1 MTLLRRVLERL
12 GYVASRGW
20 LPAERF
26 ESITG
31 PIGALRRARDSM
43 GVCGA
48 FGSWQVVAGSPNK
61 QRFVPLLYVASAAD
75 AEVAR
80 TLVHRRVWS
89 QGLVPLLIICTP
101 EHVFVSEGYG
111 FSHDNWEQSVVRVD
125 RTMLDSPHHSDALAA
140 LDRFSSQRLS
150 SSIAWRDYAINPSA
164 RVDRRLLPT
173 LEALSKRLS
182 KQSGASVRSAN
193 ALIGRFL
200 YFYILHDRMLV
211 DERWLKQFNAQ
222 NAFTKRNGELTSEL
236 VWNVFDALDHL
247 LNGTI
252 FPLSKEERA
261 QFSDAD
267 VQLLRDCI
275 KLGDE
280 LKEGSVQ
287 LHFFDFDLSSLQTET
302 LSAIYEQFLET
313 EDPASKRREG
323 VFYTPP
329 YLADFVLDRVE
340 DVVQITAGRRII
352 DCTAGSG
359 VFVVGAYRRIIES
372 MLHRDLRSCMP
383 AAELREALLESI
395 FAIEKNPSAHAV
407 TAFSLYLTMLDY
419 VDPADIEKCLYG
431 KARQPLFPPLAKNNI
446 FCSDFFAT
454 PPPSCESQRY
464 DIALGNPPWQSLSE
478 VTSSQ
483 ELTVEATPKV
493 DSEEAAEHAV
503 WLVLDRYLR
512 KGGVAAQVVPTK
524 SLVSPSAKRFPFHLA
539 QLTEVLGVFNLTHL
553 RYVLFANA
561 RQAASVLL
569 LRKNPP
575 KPSSQTC
582 VFSPTRAH
590 LPGPVESSGP
600 WMISYDVSQVQH
612 FQQRTLA
619 EGGDRW
625 FETIMLRP
633 VDRHIRQYMS
643 DRVALGQALSLRQF
657 LQSYGMEIRKGGSP
671 AQTGLESVEICGA
684 DKFKG
689 NDFRKRAGVES
700 IDVHEQTEL
709 VQRLA
714 PAGLASG
721 WEERARSQFH
731 RRFSGK
737 VLLIPRSMQDLAY
750 ADEPL
755 AFNSSVNSIFFSTL
769 PSNRKE
775 RDDHRRVLMAIGR
788 YLDSEIARY
797 LIAITGRLWML
808 DRTRLEKNDLLDL
821 PLPFLSLA
829 DGLIDDVLNE
839 DAKVVTAS
847 LMERFGLSGALSD
860 AVREYG
866 QFRKRFEDGQVPP
879 SFSHRPTD
887 DDLSSYEKALAIV
900 LRPISDGMASV
911 RVVERPDELTIFR
924 VAINL
929 SGQVDMN
936 ELRRS
941 THETADFSESMA
953 LRYNDLQTILEIR
966 KPAEKFRWTVE
977 SAYTDGAAII
987 QALMEET
994 A

>member
-1 MTLLRRVLERL
+1 MILLQTILERL
-12 GYVASRGW
+12 GYTSSRGW
-20 LPAERF
+20 LPAEDF
-26 ESITG
+26 ERVTG
-31 PIGALRRARDSM
+31 PVGALRRARNSM
-43 GVCGA
+43 GVQGA
-48 FGSWQVVAGSPNK
+48 FGSWQVVAGSPTR

-75 AEVAR
+75 AEAAR

-101 EHVFVSEGYG
+101 EQVFVSEGYG
-111 FSHDNWEQSVVRVD
+111 FSHNNWEQSVVRID
-125 RTMLDSPHHSDALAA
+125 RSMLDSARDADVLAV
-140 LDRFSSQRLS
+140 LDRFSAHRLY

-164 RVDRRLLPT
+164 RVDQRLLST

-182 KQSGASVRSAN
+182 RQSGASVRSAN

-200 YFYILHDRMLV
+200 YFYILHDRALV
-211 DERWLKQFNAQ
+211 DERWLTQFEAQ
-222 NAFTKRNGELTSEL
+222 NAFTQRNEELSASL
-236 VWNVFDALDHL
+236 VWKVFDALDHL

-252 FPLSKEERA
+252 FPLSKDERA

-275 KLGDE
+275 KLGDD

-313 EDPASKRREG
+313 EDPTSKRQEG

-340 DVVQITAGRRII
+340 DVVQITAGRRVI

-359 VFVVGAYRRIIES
+359 VFVVGAYRRMIES
-372 MLHRDLRSCMP
+372 QLHDKMRSVMP
-383 AAELREALLESI
+383 AAELREVLLKSI

-431 KARQPLFPPLAKNNI
+431 KASQPLFPPLAKKNI
-446 FCSDFFAT
+446 FCNDFFAA
-454 PPPSCESQRY
+454 PPPVLEAERY

-478 VTSSQ
+478 VTNSQ
-483 ELTVEATPKV
+483 ELTAEANSRV

-524 SLVSPSAKRFPFHLA
+524 SLVSPSAKRFPLHLA
-539 QLTEVLGVFNLTHL
+539 QMTEVIGVVNLTHL
-553 RYVLFANA
+553 RYVLFAHA

-569 LRKNPP
+569 LRNNPP
-575 KPSSQTC
+575 KASSQTW

-600 WMISYDVSQVQH
+600 WMIGYDVSQVQH

-625 FETIMLRP
+625 FEAVMLRP

-643 DRVALGQALSLRQF
+643 DRVALGKALSLGQF
-657 LQSYGMEIRKGGSP
+657 LRTYGMEIRKGGSP
-671 AQTGLESVEICGA
+671 AQTGLESTEICGA
-684 DKFKG
+684 DKFKD
-689 NDFRKRAGVES
+689 NDFRKRAGVEP
-700 IDVHEQTEL
+700 IYVNEQTEL
-709 VQRLA
+709 IQRLR
-714 PAGLASG
+714 PAGLAPG
-721 WEERARSQFH
+721 WEEGAQSQFH
-731 RRFSGK
+731 RRFSGH

-750 ADEPL
+750 ASEPL
-755 AFNSSVNSIFFSTL
+755 AFNSSVNSIFFSSP
-769 PSNRKE
+769 PSDRKE
-775 RDDHRRVLMAIGR
+775 RDDHRRVLMALGR
-788 YLDSEIARY
+788 YLDSEVARY

-808 DRTRLEKNDLLDL
+808 DRTRLEKNDLLDI
-821 PLPFLSLA
+821 PLPFLSP
-829 DGLIDDVLNE
+829 DDSLIDDVFNE
-839 DAKVVTAS
+839 GAEIMTAR

-879 SFSHRPTD
+879 TFSRRPTD
-887 DDLSSYEKALAIV
+887 NDLSAYGNALAIV
-900 LRPISDGMASV
+900 LRPISEGMVGVRIAEQSDG
-911 RVVERPDELTIFR
+911 LTPYR
-924 VAINL
+924 VAISL
-929 SGQVDMN
+929 SGHFNSDG
-936 ELRRS
+936 LRDS
-941 THETADFSESMA
+941 LPEAADFSESMA
-953 LRYNDLQTILEIR
+953 LRYNNEQTMLEIR

-987 QALMEET
+987 QTLMEEV